1 MLSADSLRLPSA
13 CPSDLPSAAFP
24 SSLLRRLPLPAFTRS
39 ITLPHAL
46 AYNRLYTVCYF
57 QKNLM
62 DKGANKIT
70 SPCTEKIHFYVHKE
84 GLLEVL
90 TLFPPKFVIECVHLI
105 CKGDLLAIPCGE

>member
-46 AYNRLYTVCYF
+46 AYNRLYMLLLVRYILVPLPWTPFFDIYF
-57 QKNLM
+57 PLSEAAKLHQL
-62 DKGANKIT
+62 T
-70 SPCTEKIHFYVHKE
+70 SPPSGKPLIYFLYFFM
-84 GLLEVL
+84 
-90 TLFPPKFVIECVHLI
+90 LFFTFFK
-105 CKGDLLAIPCGE
+105 KSMKK

>member
-46 AYNRLYTVCYF
+46 AYNRLYLLHSGDSALRSKDPDPPLLRISSTHCF
-57 QKNLM
+57 RL
-62 DKGANKIT
+62 
-70 SPCTEKIHFYVHKE
+70 SHPTEPDLYE
-84 GLLEVL
+84 
-90 TLFPPKFVIECVHLI
+90 TLGHETQVAVVATCVVS
-105 CKGDLLAIPCGE
+105 